1 MPDLRLEARLTAQ
14 ENSRMFAGKKLHPF
28 FSSWK
33 EDKKN
38 RGVID
43 AEGKKLA
50 VGRQNKEKT
59 CAPIHV
65 FERSQDTDM
74 PLDWGTWKF
83 SEEIFRRNICD
94 LESTCESIVEGSIE
108 CLSFQKFPLILHPDN
123 ASSFQDNVFSECVIQ
138 DDCIYE
144 TFPTDDET
152 EVC

>member
-1 MPDLRLEARLTAQ
+1 
-14 ENSRMFAGKKLHPF
+14 
-28 FSSWK
+28 
-33 EDKKN
+33 
-38 RGVID
+38 
-43 AEGKKLA
+43 
-50 VGRQNKEKT
+50 
-59 CAPIHV
+59 
-65 FERSQDTDM
+65 M

-152 EVC
+152 EVCQDAGASVKICFFFVIVIL